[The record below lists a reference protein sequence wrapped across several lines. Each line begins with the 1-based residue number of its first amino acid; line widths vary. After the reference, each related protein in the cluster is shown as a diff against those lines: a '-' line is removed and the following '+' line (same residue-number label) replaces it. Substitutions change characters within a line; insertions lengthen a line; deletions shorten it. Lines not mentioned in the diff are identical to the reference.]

1 MNIEEQVKNLVYM
14 TRIVNN
20 MAKDGC
26 FSLCY
31 TQHSTER
38 MGTRTISP
46 ADILFVLKTGRI
58 VEYQGK
64 GKHPGENKIHKY
76 KIVGIYAGDDS
87 GRELGLVILVEVDR
101 FKNPAIKVKD
111 IITTMWQD

>member
-1 MNIEEQVKNLVYM
+1 MNIEEQIENLAYM
-14 TRIVNN
+14 TRIVNS
-20 MAKDGC
+20 MAKDKC

-38 MGTRTISP
+38 MGIRTISA
-46 ADILFVLKTGRI
+46 ADILFVLKTGI
-58 VEYQGK
+58 ITEYQGK
-64 GKHPGENKIHKY
+64 GRHPGENKIHKY
-76 KIVGIYAGDDS
+76 KMVGIYAGDNS

-111 IITTMWQD
+111 VITTMWQD